1 MRFSSIIACLMQVNN
16 CTLPALK
23 CKSPPPREKNK
34 GAGAA
39 SDKRWYACMGP
50 RLGLAMIK
58 NSMTKKEKGAA
69 PAALPVLVLLCHRFR
84 SNALRETLATDSF
97 TSD

>member
-1 MRFSSIIACLMQVNN
+1 MQVNN
-16 CTLPALK
+16 CTLPALI
-23 CKSPPPREKNK
+23 CESPPPGEKNK

-39 SDKRWYACMGP
+39 SDKRWHACMGP
-50 RLGLAMIK
+50 RLRLAMIK
-58 NSMTKKEKGAA
+58 NSMTKKEKDAA
-69 PAALPVLVLLCHRFR
+69 PAALLVLVLLFHRFR

>member
-1 MRFSSIIACLMQVNN
+1 MQVNN
-16 CTLPALK
+16 CTLPALI
-23 CKSPPPREKNK
+23 CESPPPGEKNK
-34 GAGAA
+34 GVEAA
-39 SDKRWYACMGP
+39 TDKRWHACMGP
-50 RLGLAMIK
+50 RLRLAMIK

-69 PAALPVLVLLCHRFR
+69 PAALLVLVLLFHRFR